1 MTLKLTPKQLMLI
14 IMSALLVLTVT
25 MSAIVFAKVGDM
37 VNGLGGPA
45 MNQPATPGP
54 RPSGTDAPTQGKD
67 TEPAPTQTQAPT
79 KPQETEPDH
88 EHSYVKSQTVAAT
101 CTDLGYT
108 IYLCNCGK
116 SDIRDFHNAR
126 GHKYGEEELLEA
138 TCGQTGYRQATCQ
151 RCGAVDTREV
161 FDALEHDYEL
171 VEKQE
176 LTCVQ
181 NGYEEYKCKHCDDV
195 KRENEQEAQGH
206 QWEEPS
212 QIVKEPTEVAP
223 GEEEHTCSICGDT
236 ETILIPPT
244 GDVDIQLTSPPN
256 IVGDWTKYEYKVGTE
271 SNTSVYTYSI
281 WIEGDHSNMSA
292 TFSSSGLTVTYE
304 DADGEKQQYILKP
317 YSSEILAIDEE
328 GNVSYEEPDPT
339 REPTEGTTEP
349 SEGATEPSGGATEPS
364 RGATTPTD
372 GT

>member
-14 IMSALLVLTVT
+14 IMSVLLVLTVT
-25 MSAIVFAKVGDM
+25 MSAIVVTKVGDM
-37 VNGLGGPA
+37 VKGLGGPA
-45 MNQPATPGP
+45 VNQPATPGP
-54 RPSGTDAPTQGKD
+54 KPSETDAPTKP
-67 TEPAPTQTQAPT
+67 TETDPAPTQTQAPT

-88 EHSYVKSQTVAAT
+88 EHVYKKSQTVAAT
-101 CTDLGYT
+101 CTDMGYT
-108 IYLCNCGK
+108 IYLCSCGK
-116 SDIRDFHNAR
+116 NDIRDFHDAR

-138 TCGQTGYRQATCQ
+138 SCGKIGYRQATCQ

-206 QWEEPS
+206 QWQEPS

-223 GEEEHTCSICGDT
+223 GEEEHTCSVCGET

-244 GDVDIQLTSPPN
+244 GELDIQLTSPPN
-256 IVGDWTKYEYKVGTE
+256 IVGDWTQYVYNVGTE
-271 SNTSVYTYSI
+271 SNTSVYIYSI
-281 WIEGDHSNMSA
+281 WIEGDHSNVRA
-292 TFSSSGLTVTYE
+292 TFSMSGLTVTYE
-304 DADGEKQQYILKP
+304 DAAGVKHQEILKP
-317 YSSEILAIDEE
+317 YSSEILAIDKD

-339 REPTEGTTEP
+339 QEPTGEPTEEPTGEPTGEPTEEP
-349 SEGATEPSGGATEPS
+349 TGAAVEP
-364 RGATTPTD
+364 
-372 GT
+372 